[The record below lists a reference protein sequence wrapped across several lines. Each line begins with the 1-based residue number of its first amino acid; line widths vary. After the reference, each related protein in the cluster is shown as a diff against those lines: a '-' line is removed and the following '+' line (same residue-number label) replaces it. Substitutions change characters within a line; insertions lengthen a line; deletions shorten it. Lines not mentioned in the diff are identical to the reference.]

1 MDDIDE
7 EAMGFLDLLDDDMN
21 DNKSEL
27 LLENNTDINTSQI
40 DDNKSEN
47 NVLIYKHDSSNNSAI
62 GLTPTYGDK
71 KNVSNKL
78 KVIDIDGRNSK
89 NNESKSVTNMSDD
102 DQDNNEEKSERS

>member
-27 LLENNTDINTSQI
+27 LLENNTDINTSQM

-62 GLTPTYGDK
+62 GLTPT
-71 KNVSNKL
+71 
-78 KVIDIDGRNSK
+78 
-89 NNESKSVTNMSDD
+89 
-102 DQDNNEEKSERS
+102 